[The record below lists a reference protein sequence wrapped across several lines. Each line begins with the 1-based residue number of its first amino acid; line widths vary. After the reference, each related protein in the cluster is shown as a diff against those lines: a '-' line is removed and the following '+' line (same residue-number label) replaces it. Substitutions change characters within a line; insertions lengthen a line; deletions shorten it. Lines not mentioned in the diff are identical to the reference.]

1 MERLEMGIDKAS
13 RSSVIMANGASTVP
27 LGVVEDVAVTFGTC
41 TVSVD
46 LVVTEAASY
55 DVILGMDW
63 LTRANARVDLGKRE
77 MILSKHG
84 RQVTVPV
91 RSILLVA

>member
-1 MERLEMGIDKAS
+1 
-13 RSSVIMANGASTVP
+13 MANGASTVP

-63 LTRANARVDLGKRE
+63 LT
-77 MILSKHG
+77 
-84 RQVTVPV
+84 
-91 RSILLVA
+91 